1 MRVFLDTN
9 IILDCIIPERE
20 HRKAAMQVLSMAKNS
35 NVKLCISSLT
45 IANCAYILRKFCD
58 RDSMRTILQK
68 VCEICMVLP
77 VNDTQ
82 IYLALKNDSPD
93 YEDAIQMSCADLE
106 ACDCI
111 ITHNSKHFR
120 AFSTMPAY
128 TASEFIEG
136 CRRQDRESRL

>member
-1 MRVFLDTN
+1 MNFSMTSVPNTYSTNKTMRVFLDTN

-77 VNDTQ
+77 VN
-82 IYLALKNDSPD
+82 
-93 YEDAIQMSCADLE
+93 
-106 ACDCI
+106 
-111 ITHNSKHFR
+111 NSKHFR